1 MNRLGKKSGPPPKSG
16 PTPQGLNISYNTV
29 RTVKQSGEKKMADI
43 DKALPNVEQEINI
56 PSDVEIADAEE
67 AEQQELE
74 EQGNPVEI
82 TENEDGSVDINY
94 DPAIASVANTENH
107 YANLADHLPDDIL
120 GRLSSNLFQNYQDYK
135 NSRKEWENSYKTGL
149 DLLGFKYENRTE
161 PFSGASGATHPVL
174 AEAVT
179 QFQAL
184 AYKEL
189 LPADGPVRTQII
201 GIPTPEKTQQSNRVK
216 DFMNFQLMDQ
226 MKEYEP
232 EFDQMLFYLPLAGSA
247 FKKVYYDEVLQRAVS
262 KFVPADDLIVPYTAT
277 SLDDAEAIIHRIKI
291 SENEL
296 RKQQV
301 AGFYRDIDLK
311 PGQLNEDELQQK
323 ENELEGRTR
332 SKEEDVFNLLE
343 CHVNLDLEGF
353 EDINPEDDEPTGIKL
368 PYIVTI
374 EENSRE
380 ILSIK
385 RNYEVEDPQKS
396 KVQYFVHFKF
406 LPGLGFYGFGLIHMI
421 GGLSRTATSA
431 LRQLLDAGTL
441 SNLPAGFKQRG
452 IRIRDDAQAIQP
464 GEFRDVDAPG
474 GNIRDSFMMLP
485 FKEPSATL
493 LQLMGVVV
501 NAGQRFASIADLQV
515 GDGNQQAAVGT
526 TVALLERGSR
536 TMSAIHKRIYAALK
550 NEFKLLARVFK
561 LYLPAEYPY
570 DVVGGQR
577 MIKQQDF
584 DDRVDILPVADPN
597 IFSQTQRISLA
608 QTELQLATSNPGI
621 HNQYAVYR
629 NMYEA
634 LGVKDIDKILIR
646 PQPPQPKDPALEH
659 IDALAGKPF
668 QAFPGQDHRAHMTA
682 HLNFMATNIA
692 RNNPVVMASLEKN
705 IFEHISLM
713 AQEQV
718 EVEFRN
724 ELQQLQQMQM
734 AMQQNPQMAQ
744 QMQMQVRMLTEK
756 IESRKAVLIA
766 EMMEEFMKEEKEI
779 TSQFDNDPIAKLRA
793 RELDLRAQE
802 NYRKEQEAKERINL
816 DKMKSM
822 MNQMNQEEK
831 LEQNEDLAHLRADTS
846 LTKTVLQ
853 HELKNKDKI

>member
-1 MNRLGKKSGPPPKSG
+1 
-16 PTPQGLNISYNTV
+16 
-29 RTVKQSGEKKMADI
+29 MAEI
-43 DKALPNVEQEINI
+43 DKALPNIKVQPEETTDDIAVEMVEEIEKI
-56 PSDVEIADAEE
+56 EPGET
-67 AEQQELE
+67 Q
-74 EQGNPVEI
+74 I
-82 TENEDGSVDINY
+82 TEMEDGSVDIDF
-94 DPAIASVANTENH
+94 DPQALKQSQATDFN
-107 YANLADHLPDDIL
+107 ANLADFVDEREL
-120 GRLSSNLFQNYQDYK
+120 GYLSSTLHQNYQDYK
-135 NSRKEWENSYKTGL
+135 SSRKDWEKSYTQGL
-149 DLLGFKYENRTE
+149 ELLGFKYENRTE
-161 PFSGASGATHPVL
+161 PFAGASGATHPVL

-189 LPADGPVRTQII
+189 LPANGPVRTQII
-201 GIPTPEKTQQSNRVK
+201 GLQTPEKTQQSNRVK
-216 DFMNFQLMDQ
+216 DFMNYQLMDQ

-247 FKKVYYDEVLQRAVS
+247 FKKVYYDDLLERAVS

-301 AGFYRDIDLK
+301 AGFYRDVELK
-311 PGQLNEDELQQK
+311 AGHDNLTDVEKKEL
-323 ENELEGRTR
+323 ELEGTVKTGRDDDIFT
-332 SKEEDVFNLLE
+332 LLE

-353 EDINPEDDEPTGIKL
+353 EDVGPDGEPTGIKL
-368 PYIVTI
+368 PYIVTL

-380 ILSIK
+380 VLSIR
-385 RNYEVEDPQKS
+385 RNYEQNDPKKS
-396 KVQYFVHFKF
+396 KIQYFVHFKF

-452 IRIRDDAQAIQP
+452 IRIRDDAQSIQP

-474 GNIRDSFMMLP
+474 GNIRDAFMTLP
-485 FKEPSATL
+485 FKEPSQTL

-501 NAGQRFASIADLQV
+501 SAGQRFASIADLQV

-536 TMSAIHKRIYAALK
+536 TMSAIHKRIYSALK
-550 NEFKLLARVFK
+550 NEFKILSRVFR

-570 DVVGGQR
+570 DVVGGQK
-577 MIKQQDF
+577 MIKQSDF

-608 QTELQLATSNPGI
+608 QTELQLAMSNPQM
-621 HNQYAVYR
+621 HNLYQAYR

-634 LGVKDIDKILIR
+634 IGVKDVDTVLIR

-659 IDALAGKPF
+659 IDSLAGKPF

-682 HLNFMATNIA
+682 HLNFMATNMA
-692 RNNPVVMASLEKN
+692 RNNPTVMASLEKN

-718 EVEFRN
+718 EIEFKD
-724 ELQQLQQMQM
+724 EMQQLQQMQAM
-734 AMQQNPQMAQ
+734 MQQNPQMAQ
-744 QMQMQVRMLTEK
+744 QMQIQARMMSEK
-756 IESRKAVLIA
+756 IEARKAVLIA

-793 RELDLRAQE
+793 RELDIRAQE
-802 NYRKEQEAKERINL
+802 NARKKKVDDEQINL
-816 DKMKSM
+816 NKMKAM
-822 MNQMNQEEK
+822 MNQMQTDEK
-831 LEQNEDLAHLRADTS
+831 LQQNEDLAQLRADTS
-846 LTKTVLQ
+846 IEKTILAAK
-853 HELKNKDKI
+853 LKQNR

>member
-1 MNRLGKKSGPPPKSG
+1 
-16 PTPQGLNISYNTV
+16 
-29 RTVKQSGEKKMADI
+29 MAEI
-43 DKALPNVEQEINI
+43 DKALPNIKVQPEETTDDIAVEMVEEIEKVQ
-56 PSDVEIADAEE
+56 PGET
-67 AEQQELE
+67 
-74 EQGNPVEI
+74 EI
-82 TENEDGSVDINY
+82 TEMEDGSVDVNF
-94 DPAIASVANTENH
+94 DPESLRQSQATDFN
-107 YANLADHLPDDIL
+107 ANLADFVDEREL
-120 GRLSSNLFQNYQDYK
+120 GYLSSTLHQNYQDYK
-135 NSRKEWENSYKTGL
+135 SSRKDWEKSYTQGL
-149 DLLGFKYENRTE
+149 ELLGFKYENRSE

-189 LPADGPVRTQII
+189 LPANGPVRTQII
-201 GIPTPEKTQQSNRVK
+201 GVQTPEKTQQSNRVK
-216 DFMNFQLMDQ
+216 DFMNYQLMDQ

-247 FKKVYYDEVLQRAVS
+247 FKKVYYDDLLGRAVS

-277 SLDDAEAIIHRIKI
+277 SLDDAEAIIHKIKI

-301 AGFYRDIDLK
+301 AGFYRDIELK
-311 PGQLNEDELQQK
+311 AGHDNLTDVEKK
-323 ENELEGRTR
+323 EMELEGTVKTGRDDDIFT
-332 SKEEDVFNLLE
+332 LLE

-353 EDINPEDDEPTGIKL
+353 EDIGPDGEPTGIKL

-374 EENSRE
+374 EENSKE
-380 ILSIK
+380 ILSIR
-385 RNYEVEDPQKS
+385 RNYEQNDPKKS
-396 KVQYFVHFKF
+396 KIQYFVHFKF

-452 IRIRDDAQAIQP
+452 IRIRDDAQSIQP

-474 GNIRDSFMMLP
+474 GNIRDAFMTLP

-536 TMSAIHKRIYAALK
+536 TMSAIHKRIYSALK
-550 NEFKLLARVFK
+550 NEFKILSRVFR

-577 MIKQQDF
+577 MIKQSDF

-608 QTELQLATSNPGI
+608 QTELQLAMSNPQM
-621 HNQYAVYR
+621 HNLYQAYR

-634 LGVKDIDKILIR
+634 IGVKDVDTVLIR
-646 PQPPQPKDPALEH
+646 PQPPTPKDPALEH

-682 HLNFMATNIA
+682 HLNFMATNMA
-692 RNNPVVMASLEKN
+692 RNNPIVMASLEKN

-718 EVEFRN
+718 EIEFKD
-724 ELQQLQQMQM
+724 EMQQLQQMQIM
-734 AMQQNPQMAQ
+734 MQQNPQMAQ
-744 QMQMQVRMLTEK
+744 QMQIQARMMSEK
-756 IESRKAVLIA
+756 VEARKAVLIA

-793 RELDLRAQE
+793 RELDIRAQE
-802 NYRKEQEAKERINL
+802 NARKKKVDDEQINL
-816 DKMKSM
+816 NKMKAM
-822 MNQMNQEEK
+822 MNQMQTDEK
-831 LEQNEDLAHLRADTS
+831 LQQNEDLAQLRADTS
-846 LTKTVLQ
+846 IEKTILSAK
-853 HELKNKDKI
+853 LKQNR